1 MGAPVKTGTPKLKGS
16 PNLSRAMQLQI
27 VRSVEA
33 GESQQSVATTYG
45 IHKCTVHRVL
55 KRNGYYERQRQ
66 KAEAGVES
74 VSAPVGAAPPVNGLP
89 TTTFEAP
96 LTGDALVDAKT
107 QAALEM
113 LTRARALLADV
124 PVGSLPAEKV
134 PSAIK
139 ALVDAAK
146 SLLDSA
152 RPQAQAGASVQVIAV
167 VARQALLAEL
177 AGTASRPAIEKE
189 VITVD
194 VAAREPEP
202 ESPHEVEAAPDAER
216 QGVYAEDLICPEP

>member
-1 MGAPVKTGTPKLKGS
+1 MGTAPISGISPIKGV
-16 PNLSRAMQLQI
+16 PNLSKAVQAQI
-27 VRSVEA
+27 VRNVEA
-33 GESQQSVATTYG
+33 GESLTATALRF
-45 IHKCTVHRVL
+45 HVCKSTVHRVL
-55 KRNGYYERQRQ
+55 KRNGYYERRARLEQQ
-66 KAEAGVES
+66 AAES
-74 VSAPVGAAPPVNGLP
+74 VKVLDNPTLAPAANAVA
-89 TTTFEAP
+89 TFETP

-202 ESPHEVEAAPDAER
+202 ESPREVETAPDAE
-216 QGVYAEDLICPEP
+216 QQSVYAEGLICPEP